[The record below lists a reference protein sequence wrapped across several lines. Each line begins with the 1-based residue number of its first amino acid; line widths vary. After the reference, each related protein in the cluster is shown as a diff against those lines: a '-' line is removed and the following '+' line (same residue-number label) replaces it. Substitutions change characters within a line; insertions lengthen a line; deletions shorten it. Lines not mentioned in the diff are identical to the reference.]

1 MAKKKALARG
11 RRKSI
16 VAQYKAKAKGAE
28 ASRATQKPRGF
39 KPPKKERPMDMVIN
53 GEKYSVGDFA
63 YYVDEYNATPSRPK
77 VSTGEIVAVHPE
89 DNIAPCVSLTDDETR
104 KYRVIRASLVGW
116 SKKEALTKFKKFV
129 KTQKKGKK

>member
-28 ASRATQKPRGF
+28 PSKATQ

-116 SKKEALTKFKKFV
+116 SKNEALTKFKKFV

>member
-28 ASRATQKPRGF
+28 PSKTPQ
-39 KPPKKERPMDMVIN
+39 KPPKKERPMDMVVD
-53 GEKYSVGDFA
+53 GEKYTVGDFA
-63 YYVDEYNATPSRPK
+63 YYVDEYNASPSRPK

-89 DNIAPCVSLTDDETR
+89 DNTAPCVSLTDDETR

-116 SKKEALTKFKKFV
+116 SKKEALRCFR
-129 KTQKKGKK
+129 